1 MYAAPSEARNATV
14 SAMSS
19 GLPTRPNG
27 FFAAV
32 AASIAATSSDPMPGV
47 VRIMG
52 VSVNPG
58 LTALTRMRR
67 GASSRAS
74 VGIMVSSA
82 PRDPAVRLLPVRL
95 RVAPIPTVTMIE
107 APSDSS
113 GSVFTRV
120 KNCPLVLT
128 ANTSSKAAS
137 SQASSA
143 TGRLTPAFRN
153 SVVRARNRARTSD
166 TTRSV
171 SASERASARNTRTS
185 SGSSSRAPGDAFQ
198 TLSSDRDP
206 VAAAMQ
212 KLPGPLPDPA
222 GATGDQSCT
231 CRHGVHAYLV
241 GFGRVDRPSD
251 LDHGV
256 ARARKRGAGSRP
268 ASAITLLSSATHRKN
283 DPKAH
288 LAAEHSSVRL
298 GHATESELLAHGVYG
313 APGT

>member
-47 VRIMG
+47 LRIMG

-95 RVAPIPTVTMIE
+95 RVAPIPTVRMIE

-113 GSVFTRV
+113 GSVFYQSEELSFGV
-120 KNCPLVLT
+120 DGEHVVEGGFVAGVQHHGT
-128 ANTSSKAAS
+128 ADAGVQEQRCQSPESFADF
-137 SQASSA
+137 
-143 TGRLTPAFRN
+143 GHHPI
-153 SVVRARNRARTSD
+153 
-166 TTRSV
+166 SV
-171 SASERASARNTRTS
+171 SKRA
-185 SGSSSRAPGDAFQ
+185 G
-198 TLSSDRDP
+198 
-206 VAAAMQ
+206 
-212 KLPGPLPDPA
+212 
-222 GATGDQSCT
+222 
-231 CRHGVHAYLV
+231 
-241 GFGRVDRPSD
+241 
-251 LDHGV
+251 
-256 ARARKRGAGSRP
+256 
-268 ASAITLLSSATHRKN
+268 
-283 DPKAH
+283 
-288 LAAEHSSVRL
+288 
-298 GHATESELLAHGVYG
+298 
-313 APGT
+313 